1 MNAQLFNDP
10 MISGVDPMPAAVA
23 TQLQPAP
30 LHLASVGTKSVE
42 LDFDGGRLSSDAG
55 VVLLKDIDEQLGLT
69 RALAAVLSDPRD
81 GRRIHFTPE
90 DLLKQRVFQ
99 IAAGYE
105 DANDANTLRDDPI
118 FKLLLDHLPETGA
131 PLASQPTISRFENRI
146 SRTELYRMALVLLE
160 QFIASYASPPSVIV
174 LDVDDTEDPVHGE
187 QEQARYDSYY
197 GGYCFLPLH
206 LYEGL
211 SGRLITTILKAKRFT
226 GTQMLAVLK
235 RLVKHLRHTWPDT
248 LVVFRGDSHFAYPEV
263 MQWIDE
269 QPDLHYVT
277 GLTSNAVLQKLAREV
292 VEQAKRAYVSSGRK
306 VTRFHSTRYQA
317 QTWSR
322 SRRVVIKVEV
332 SEQGVNTRFVVTD
345 LEQARTPVLYQPL
358 YCARGQAENEIKDH
372 KLYLKSDRTACHRFE
387 ANQFRLLLHSAAY
400 VLLETLRRE
409 VLRTTQWASATMET
423 IQLRLLKLGA
433 RVHECK
439 DRITI
444 SLPSSCPVAPVL
456 RRSLTLL
463 AGGRVNVPVL

>member
-174 LDVDDTEDPVHGE
+174 LDVDDTADPVHGE

-263 MQWIDE
+263 MQWIDK
-269 QPDLHYVT
+269 QPELHYVT

-345 LEQARTPVLYQPL
+345 MEQARTQVLYQHL

-409 VLRTTQWASATMET
+409 VLRTTHWASATMET

-463 AGGRVNVPVL
+463 ACVRVNVPVL